1 MIPKPRAVTKYSS
14 DTKSMLDSMMSQSG
28 LPLAEQRRLRAAVN
42 AGPSAQIAPRRGAQP
57 AARRGPQP
65 KGPYEDLLK
74 GVAINPNLAR
84 QIPGA
89 KLRTKEEIIMRN
101 GGSLERPQYGG
112 GRPNLNR
119 GLTKEELQQK
129 LEFGYVLGEQPTTSG
144 GGTRHLQPAAAA
156 SAPPRRQESEE
167 EALRSAIVEEI
178 DERRE
183 FLDNMRAL
191 GKGKE
196 HEARILGE
204 ISSRLADLKTL
215 EKLG

>member
-1 MIPKPRAVTKYSS
+1 
-14 DTKSMLDSMMSQSG
+14 
-28 LPLAEQRRLRAAVN
+28 
-42 AGPSAQIAPRRGAQP
+42 
-57 AARRGPQP
+57 
-65 KGPYEDLLK
+65 
-74 GVAINPNLAR
+74 
-84 QIPGA
+84 
-89 KLRTKEEIIMRN
+89 MRN

-119 GLTKEELQQK
+119 GLTKEQLQQK
-129 LEFGYVLGEQPTTSG
+129 LEFGYVLGEQPTSG
-144 GGTRHLQPAAAA
+144 GVMRNSQPAAAA
-156 SAPPRRQESEE
+156 TAPPRRQESEE
-167 EALRSAIVEEI
+167 EALRSAIVTEI

-196 HEARILGE
+196 HQEQILGE

>member
-1 MIPKPRAVTKYSS
+1 
-14 DTKSMLDSMMSQSG
+14 MLDSMMSQSG

-74 GVAINPNLAR
+74 GVPINPNLAR

-89 KLRTKEEIIMRN
+89 KLRTKEEIVMRN

-129 LEFGYVLGEQPTTSG
+129 LEFGYVLNEQPTAGGGSG
-144 GGTRHLQPAAAA
+144 DGTRHFQPAA
-156 SAPPRRQESEE
+156 SAPPPRQESEE
-167 EALRSAIVEEI
+167 DALRSAIVTEI

-196 HEARILGE
+196 HEEAILGE
-204 ISSRLADLKTL
+204 IYSRLADLKTL
-215 EKLG
+215 DKLR